1 MDVSR
6 DDIMNAARRRHRVAR
21 SRKDCGDAKHLT
33 IASINAV
40 DDEQVA
46 TAEVKMKEKGII
58 GRYMAKESSPSL
70 YGRRCPYLLMYLSR

>member
-6 DDIMNAARRRHRVAR
+6 DDIMNAARRRRRVAR

-40 DDEQVA
+40 DDEQVGGQNERKRA
-46 TAEVKMKEKGII
+46 
-58 GRYMAKESSPSL
+58 
-70 YGRRCPYLLMYLSR
+70 LLSVIWQRKARPACMEGDACIF